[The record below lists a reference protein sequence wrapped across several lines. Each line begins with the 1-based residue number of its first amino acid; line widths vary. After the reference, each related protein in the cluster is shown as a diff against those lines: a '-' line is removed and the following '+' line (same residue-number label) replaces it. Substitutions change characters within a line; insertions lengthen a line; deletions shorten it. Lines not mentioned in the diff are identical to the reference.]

1 MFYWDPESWQS
12 KCLTQEKR
20 IKQRMFQGAQRLL
33 MEREIFHSWGD
44 KYHIEFFYPSQKKV
58 TWILST
64 WTTSFSVLDIIFG
77 KMGKKMR
84 ESVPLT
90 LWSSSQPL
98 FLLSRKPCP
107 LQKCN
112 TRRHTMCHT
121 TRDTMFVPLRWSRI
135 LCPAPDAKVYIP
147 SYSMLNVKLAIQSFF
162 KEV

>member
-1 MFYWDPESWQS
+1 MFYWDPESRQS

-58 TWILST
+58 TWILFT

-77 KMGKKMR
+77 KMGKKMK

-147 SYSMLNVKLAIQSFF
+147 SYSMLSVKLAIQSFF
-162 KEV
+162 